1 MTHDK
6 THLLMQDMLVK
17 LYALPDIAPLAQK
30 MKAEDIAIRRPLAAE
45 KSLVVDW
52 VCDRFGTGWAS
63 ETEVCFAFQPITCF
77 IAVRNG
83 FILGFA
89 CYDAA
94 YRNFFGPT
102 GVEVKERGKG
112 IGKILLLESLLAMRA
127 QGYAY
132 GIIGGVG
139 PAKFYEKAV
148 NAELIEGSNPGIYE
162 GILSEVP
169 V

>member
-1 MTHDK
+1 
-6 THLLMQDMLVK
+6 MQDMLVK
-17 LYALPDIAPLAQK
+17 LYMLPDSRPLSKKLQRAG
-30 MKAEDIAIRRPLAAE
+30 ITVRRPLAAE
-45 KSLVVDW
+45 KFLLVEW
-52 VCDRFGTGWAS
+52 VRKHFGAGWAS
-63 ETEVCFAFQPITCF
+63 ETEVCFSCQPISCF
-77 IAVRNG
+77 MAIRKGA
-83 FILGFA
+83 ILGFA

-102 GVEVKERGKG
+102 GVEEASRGRG
-112 IGKILLLESLLAMRA
+112 IGKILLLKSLEAMRE

-139 PAKFYEKAV
+139 PASFYEKAV
-148 NAELIEGSNPGIYE
+148 GAQLIEGSNPGIYE